1 MATLKTIP
9 PNKIAV
15 AQNQMSKIWDK
26 VKSKVPTE
34 IREDEKHLYHV
45 VIVEGAFNRHT
56 LETKFNVKS
65 QCYNGRSWISVKDR
79 LKQLGY
85 TNVTLIHDPTVKE
98 VELPK
103 SKGEKKEETQSG
115 EPENLEPKEGD
126 NVGGEDEKKE
136 PTKRSL
142 LIARVKELGY
152 DGALYVKN
160 VILEKFIED
169 ALRVANENEDED

>member
-85 TNVTLIHDPTVKE
+85 TNVTLIHDPTVKK
-98 VELPK
+98 L
-103 SKGEKKEETQSG
+103 SYLSQRARKKRKRKA
-115 EPENLEPKEGD
+115 ENLK
-126 NVGGEDEKKE
+126 
-136 PTKRSL
+136 T
-142 LIARVKELGY
+142 
-152 DGALYVKN
+152 
-160 VILEKFIED
+160 
-169 ALRVANENEDED
+169 